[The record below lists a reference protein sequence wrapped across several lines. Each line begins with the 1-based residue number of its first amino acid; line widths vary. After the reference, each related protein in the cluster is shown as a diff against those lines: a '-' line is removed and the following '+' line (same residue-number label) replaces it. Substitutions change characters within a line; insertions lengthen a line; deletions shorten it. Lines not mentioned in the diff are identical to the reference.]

1 MGKRI
6 VVAGEAD
13 RRDWATQADFA
24 ALKAD
29 FSEFKV
35 DFAKL
40 ETEFAAAIGK
50 GPDGCIPRPGRI
62 DCSLIGTLHGKIAPG
77 TPPFDLQKFREQPRD
92 PSLRD

>member
-1 MGKRI
+1 MGDKM
-6 VVAGEAD
+6 VAAGEAD

-29 FSEFKV
+29 FAEFKA
-35 DFAKL
+35 DFARL
-40 ETEFAAAIGK
+40 EAEFAAAIDM
-50 GPDGCIPRPGRI
+50 GPDSSIPRPGRI
-62 DCSLIGTLHGKIAPG
+62 DYSLIGTLHDKIAAG